1 MIRLFKHYVPHAV
14 LLLGLFDV
22 ILLIAAAEFGWVYR
36 ADQIGMTVEPIHTRI
51 PQLLSF
57 AGSLETAMIAV
68 GVYGAASLQSLRHAA
83 ARILV
88 AVSLGIVLV
97 VSTVLIYL
105 VLQSTGVFDR
115 LDALLADILSSGDEK
130 PFSISES
137 FSLLTVTFFAFIVA
151 VLNIV
156 VGTALGAI
164 TSILYNFSVRLTG
177 GLLVGFTN
185 N

>member
-1 MIRLFKHYVPHAV
+1 MSSVAEQLQRKSQKPVATKQVRLK
-14 LLLGLFDV
+14 L
-22 ILLIAAAEFGWVYR
+22 VYI
-36 ADQIGMTVEPIHTRI
+36 DFWSTVK
-51 PQLLSF
+51 LSF
-57 AGSLETAMIAV
+57 
-68 GVYGAASLQSLRHAA
+68 
-83 ARILV
+83 LV

-105 VLQSTGVFDR
+105 VLQSTGVFEK
-115 LDALLADILSSGDEK
+115 LDGTLSDILSAGDSET
-130 PFSISES
+130 PFSISEN
-137 FSLLTVTFFAFIVA
+137 FSLLTVTLFSFIVA

>member
-1 MIRLFKHYVPHAV
+1 MSSVAEQLQRKSQKPVATKQVRLKLVYVD
-14 LLLGLFDV
+14 F
-22 ILLIAAAEFGWVYR
+22 WS
-36 ADQIGMTVEPIHTRI
+36 TVK
-51 PQLLSF
+51 LSF
-57 AGSLETAMIAV
+57 
-68 GVYGAASLQSLRHAA
+68 
-83 ARILV
+83 LV

-105 VLQSTGVFDR
+105 VLQSTGVFER
-115 LDALLADILSSGDEK
+115 LDSLLADILSSGDEA
-130 PFSISES
+130 PFSIAES
-137 FSLLTVTFFAFIVA
+137 FSLLTVTFFSFIVA

>member
-1 MIRLFKHYVPHAV
+1 MSSVAEQLQRKSQKPVATKQVRLKLVYIDFWSAV
-14 LLLGLFDV
+14 K
-22 ILLIAAAEFGWVYR
+22 
-36 ADQIGMTVEPIHTRI
+36 
-51 PQLLSF
+51 LSF
-57 AGSLETAMIAV
+57 
-68 GVYGAASLQSLRHAA
+68 
-83 ARILV
+83 LV
-88 AVSLGIVLV
+88 AASLGIVLV

-115 LDALLADILSSGDEK
+115 LDSLLSDILTPTGDEAE
-130 PFSISES
+130 FSLTAS
-137 FSLLTVTFFAFIVA
+137 FSLLTVTFFAFIIA

>member
-1 MIRLFKHYVPHAV
+1 MSSVAEQLQRKSQKPVATKQVRLK
-14 LLLGLFDV
+14 L
-22 ILLIAAAEFGWVYR
+22 VYI
-36 ADQIGMTVEPIHTRI
+36 DFWSTVK
-51 PQLLSF
+51 LSF
-57 AGSLETAMIAV
+57 
-68 GVYGAASLQSLRHAA
+68 
-83 ARILV
+83 LV

-105 VLQSTGVFDR
+105 VLQSTGVFTK
-115 LDALLADILSSGDEK
+115 LDGTLSDILSAGDDAT
-130 PFSISES
+130 PFSIAEN
-137 FSLLTVTFFAFIVA
+137 FSLLTVTFFSFIVA